1 MPYVTGYTNSD
12 DFPTTRGA
20 FDRSYNVMF
29 GALDAFVSK
38 LNPTGSD
45 LIYSTY
51 LGGSGDWNMG
61 WGIAIDGSGNVYVT
75 GRTNSSDF
83 PTTPGAWDTSFNGGD
98 DVFVTKLNPKGS
110 RLVYSTY
117 LGGNSW
123 EPYGTADYGNDNIVV
138 DSSGCAYVTGTTQS
152 SNFPTTPDAWDTSY
166 NGGDSDIFLT
176 KFNPK
181 GSKLVYSTFL
191 GGIGDD
197 GSYGIKV
204 DSSEFAYITGYTTS
218 PDFPIT
224 PGAWDTN
231 LNGKANAFVTKLN
244 TVGTVLV
251 YSTYFSAVSGVGIAI
266 DAAGD
271 SYIAGVLLGPELP
284 VTPGAFDVIVS
295 NIIK

>member
-123 EPYGTADYGNDNIVV
+123 EPYGSADYGNDNIVV
-138 DSSGCAYVTGTTQS
+138 DS
-152 SNFPTTPDAWDTSY
+152 
-166 NGGDSDIFLT
+166 
-176 KFNPK
+176 
-181 GSKLVYSTFL
+181 
-191 GGIGDD
+191 
-197 GSYGIKV
+197 
-204 DSSEFAYITGYTTS
+204 
-218 PDFPIT
+218 
-224 PGAWDTN
+224 
-231 LNGKANAFVTKLN
+231 
-244 TVGTVLV
+244 
-251 YSTYFSAVSGVGIAI
+251 
-266 DAAGD
+266 
-271 SYIAGVLLGPELP
+271 
-284 VTPGAFDVIVS
+284 
-295 NIIK
+295 